1 MAEKQQRLR
10 FDREADA
17 IEWTKDP
24 EAYTF
29 KPVIL
34 GDNFKR
40 SGGKVQR
47 LTQSQPKPLTAPI

>member
-29 KPVIL
+29 KPVIH
-34 GDNFKR
+34 GDKR